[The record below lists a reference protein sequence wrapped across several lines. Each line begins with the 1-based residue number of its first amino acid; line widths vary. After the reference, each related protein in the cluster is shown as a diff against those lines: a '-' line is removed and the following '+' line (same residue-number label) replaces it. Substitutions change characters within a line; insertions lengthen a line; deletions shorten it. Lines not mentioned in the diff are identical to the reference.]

1 MQLLFSNWVI
11 PLRLERKTYCLEGSC
26 SIQLSYG
33 TDLMLSQKRCKDSA
47 NRMKFQIYLRISEV
61 QPIFRLQSR
70 LKLCKNRAKKQ
81 PNLPFPTAGDL
92 KVHTAKQDKDSA
104 TEEKYTAKQ
113 AKVVQKPSEKAN
125 LNEKNKEKVQ
135 FFFY

>member
-33 TDLMLSQKRCKDSA
+33 TDLVLSQKRCKDSA

-70 LKLCKNRAKKQ
+70 LKLCKNRAKKCRHSEVEKIGKRWDAHRCYFYQ
-81 PNLPFPTAGDL
+81 NACCKNVKRNLC
-92 KVHTAKQDKDSA
+92 
-104 TEEKYTAKQ
+104 EKGN
-113 AKVVQKPSEKAN
+113 VFS
-125 LNEKNKEKVQ
+125 
-135 FFFY
+135 